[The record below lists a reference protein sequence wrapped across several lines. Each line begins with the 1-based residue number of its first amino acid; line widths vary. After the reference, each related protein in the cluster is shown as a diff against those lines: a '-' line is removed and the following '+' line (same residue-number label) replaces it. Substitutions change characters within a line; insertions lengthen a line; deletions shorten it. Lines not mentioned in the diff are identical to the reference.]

1 MAVEEISIAAFVSM
15 HNPSLRMVDVREAD
29 EYESGHIPGA
39 VNIPL
44 SEFAARVS
52 EVGADKVVYMICRS
66 GARSMQACEIC
77 IDSDINSVKNVAGGT
92 MGWIASGRDIVT
104 GELPG

>member
-15 HNPSLRMVDVREAD
+15 HNSSLRMIDVREAD

-52 EVGADKVVYMICRS
+52 EVGADKV
-66 GARSMQACEIC
+66 
-77 IDSDINSVKNVAGGT
+77 
-92 MGWIASGRDIVT
+92 
-104 GELPG
+104 

>member
-1 MAVEEISIAAFVSM
+1 MTVEEISIAVFASM
-15 HNPSLRMVDVREAD
+15 HNSSFRVIDVREAD

-39 VNIPL
+39 INIPL
-44 SEFAARVS
+44 SEFMSRIS
-52 EVGADKVVYMICRS
+52 EIGNSQVTYMICQS

-77 IDSDINSVKNVAGGT
+77 IDSDINGVKNVAGGT